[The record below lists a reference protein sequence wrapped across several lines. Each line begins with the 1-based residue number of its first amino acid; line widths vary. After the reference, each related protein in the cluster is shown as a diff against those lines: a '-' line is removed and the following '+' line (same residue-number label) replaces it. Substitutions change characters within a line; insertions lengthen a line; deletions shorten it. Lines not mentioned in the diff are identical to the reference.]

1 MKKQNKFN
9 KIKNMNL
16 NQFTKW
22 LINIQNYDFGPWME
36 WFDENYCKKCEA
48 IKCKYPD
55 SKYEFEA
62 AYCELADNGVKR
74 CRFFPDMNDVPNS
87 KETCL
92 MWLKEEKK

>member
-9 KIKNMNL
+9 KIKKMNL

-22 LINIQNYDFGPWME
+22 LIDIQNYDFGPWME

-55 SKYEFEA
+55 STHEFEA
-62 AYCELADNGVKR
+62 AYCELEKH
-74 CRFFPDMNDVPNS
+74 CKFFPRKMHVPTQ
-87 KETCL
+87 KEIIK
-92 MWLKEEKK
+92 MWLKLNEN